1 MGATSTPTLPTRG
14 TVAPLSA
21 EVCGSVTVATTTTVL
36 LSDVA
41 LVSEFTA
48 PAPRVVAPATVP
60 TFTALVVELTVG
72 AEEVDEEVLV
82 AAVLVLVCEVLE
94 VDEAPVAEEVV
105 LCDDEVVPLLE
116 EDVVVPPVA
125 EEAVELVVVFTAVGV
140 RKRRAEGRETHRS
153 CRAQR

>member
-1 MGATSTPTLPTRG
+1 M
-14 TVAPLSA
+14 
-21 EVCGSVTVATTTTVL
+21 L

-72 AEEVDEEVLV
+72 LEEVDEVVLV
-82 AAVLVLVCEVLE
+82 AAVPVLVCEVLE
-94 VDEAPVAEEVV
+94 VDEAPVAEVVV
-105 LCDDEVVPLLE
+105 LCEDEVVPVLE
-116 EDVVVPPVA
+116 EDVVLPPAA
-125 EEAVELVVVFTAVGV
+125 EEAEELVVVFTAVGV
-140 RKRRAEGRETHRS
+140 SKRCGEQKVTHRS